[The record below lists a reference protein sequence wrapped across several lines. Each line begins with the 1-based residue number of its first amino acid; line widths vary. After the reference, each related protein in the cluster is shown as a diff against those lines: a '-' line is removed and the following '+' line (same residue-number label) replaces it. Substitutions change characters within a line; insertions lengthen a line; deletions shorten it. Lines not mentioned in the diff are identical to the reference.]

1 MAERDVLGLPV
12 ARQPFDSTGLLD
24 ELEKALGPL
33 KKQKKCCIN
42 ESDGAYQT
50 IEELEERVQAGE
62 AAHRAPALEV
72 FMRRTEDHRAQR
84 QPGRT
89 GIRRPCVPR

>member
-1 MAERDVLGLPV
+1 M
-12 ARQPFDSTGLLD
+12 LD

-42 ESDGAYQT
+42 ESDGAYQA
-50 IEELEERVQAGE
+50 IEELEERVQAASGS
-62 AAHRAPALEV
+62 RAPLEV
-72 FMRRTEDHRAQR
+72 FMRRTKIAAHKAARA
-84 QPGRT
+84 T